1 MNTKEIPGTQK
12 HTKATPTKIAVGFL
26 CNISRRTEGGAR
38 RFLRLAT
45 LLLAALL
52 PGTPA
57 YAGPPQHLAVPGG
70 VAVIDLGPAVGQ
82 KPQAH
87 WDQQPLAI
95 VAERGRWFALLGI
108 PLDALPVPLE
118 IQVSGASTAAR
129 ISVPVG
135 TKNYPEQR
143 LTIKEKRKVEPSP
156 EDIARI
162 EREQAHTAELKRR
175 FTAGEPDTRFDRPAD
190 GRLSSRFGLRRFF
203 NGLPRNPHNGL
214 DFAAPTGAPV
224 RAPAAGTVI
233 DTGDYFFNGNS
244 VFLDH
249 GQGLISIFMH
259 LSRIDVQSGQR
270 IAKGERVGA
279 VGATGRSTGPHL
291 HWTVILNDTPV
302 DPELF
307 LARP

>member
-1 MNTKEIPGTQK
+1 MKQLS
-12 HTKATPTKIAVGFL
+12 AL
-26 CNISRRTEGGAR
+26 
-38 RFLRLAT
+38 LAG
-45 LLLAALL
+45 LLLAAHAFAL
-52 PGTPA
+52 PAHAP
-57 YAGPPQHLAVPGG
+57 VPGG
-70 VAVIDLGPAVGQ
+70 VAVIDLGPAVGA
-82 KPQAH
+82 KPQVH
-87 WDQQPLAI
+87 WDKQPLA
-95 VAERGRWFALLGI
+95 VVGERGRWFALLGI

-118 IQVSGASTAAR
+118 IRVSGASTATM
-129 ISVPVG
+129 ISVPIG
-135 TKNYPEQR
+135 TKKYPEQR

-156 EDIARI
+156 EDMARI

-175 FTAGEPDTRFDRPAD
+175 FSAASPDTSFARPAE

-224 RAPAAGTVI
+224 RAPADGTVI

-244 VFLDH
+244 IFIDH
-249 GQGLISIFMH
+249 GQGLISIYMH
-259 LSRIDVQSGQR
+259 LSRIDVRDGQKVR
-270 IAKGERVGA
+270 QGERIGA

>member
-1 MNTKEIPGTQK
+1 MTTAETTNTNTTHIS
-12 HTKATPTKIAVGFL
+12 IFL
-26 CNISRRTEGGAR
+26 IFICNIFGKPENPISRAR
-38 RFLRLAT
+38 
-45 LLLAALL
+45 LLAALL
-52 PGTPA
+52 LGSALSFTPA
-57 YAGPPQHLAVPGG
+57 YAELPRHLAVPGG
-70 VAVIDLGPAVGQ
+70 VAVIDLGPDNRPR
-82 KPQAH
+82 PQAFH
-87 WDQQPLAI
+87 NTSPLAV
-95 VAERGRWFALLGI
+95 VAHAGRWHALLGI
-108 PLDALPVPLE
+108 PLDALPVPLD
-118 IQVSGASTAAR
+118 VTVADAAATR
-129 ISVPVG
+129 TISIPVG

-156 EDIARI
+156 EDLARI

-175 FTAGEPDTRFDRPAD
+175 FSTGNPDTGFSRPAD
-190 GRLSSRFGLRRFF
+190 GRLSSRFGLRRYF
-203 NGLPRNPHNGL
+203 NDLPRNPHNGL
-214 DFAAPTGAPV
+214 DFAAPSGAPV

-249 GQGLISIFMH
+249 GQGLISIYMH
-259 LSRIDVQSGQR
+259 LSRIDVQVGQR
-270 IAKGERVGA
+270 VARGERLGA

>member
-1 MNTKEIPGTQK
+1 MKTAEIHTANTTQL
-12 HTKATPTKIAVGFL
+12 AVVFFFV
-26 CNISRRTEGGAR
+26 CNIFRNLGNQRPRAH
-38 RFLRLAT
+38 LVAV
-45 LLLAALL
+45 LLFSSALIF
-52 PGTPA
+52 TPA
-57 YAGPPQHLAVPGG
+57 HAELPRHLAVPGG
-70 VAVIDLGPAVGQ
+70 VAVIDLGPDSQ
-82 KPQAH
+82 PRPQAFH
-87 WDQQPLAI
+87 HTSPLA
-95 VAERGRWFALLGI
+95 VLAHAGRWHALLGI

-118 IQVSGASTAAR
+118 IMVSEASSTR
-129 ISVPVG
+129 TISVPVG
-135 TKNYPEQR
+135 IKNYPEQR
-143 LTIKEKRKVEPSP
+143 LTIRDTRKVEPSP

-162 EREQAHTAELKRR
+162 ESEQAHTAELKRR
-175 FTAGEPDTRFDRPAD
+175 FSATTPDTRFLRPAD

-259 LSRIDVQSGQR
+259 LSRIDVQVGQLV
-270 IAKGERVGA
+270 AQGERLGA

-307 LARP
+307 LARQ